1 MDGGLH
7 FSRALAPPSP
17 LASSIARPP
26 VRARQPA
33 GRESFD
39 AASRATLGS
48 LALQRL
54 QPLLPCCRPRS
65 TQHTR
70 QPFQPAAIVA
80 LASTLPPLLGLLN
93 LPEALGKASSF
104 IGTYSLLPYSIYLGN
119 NHPIGLIKI
128 ILTISA
134 KCLEA
139 SGGAWQRCRAKQG
152 QIKHSEHERESK
164 CIPIS
169 TLSTLD

>member
-1 MDGGLH
+1 MGDFSLQLTPTSAVHHRLSACLVPPLSPSCCCAVGAVLLGWMDGGLH

-93 LPEALGKASSF
+93 LPEALGKARSF
-104 IGTYSLLPYSIYLGN
+104 PGTYSLLPYSIYLGN
-119 NHPIGLIKI
+119 NHPIV
-128 ILTISA
+128 A
-134 KCLEA
+134 
-139 SGGAWQRCRAKQG
+139 Q
-152 QIKHSEHERESK
+152 
-164 CIPIS
+164 
-169 TLSTLD
+169 